1 MKSSKLLCVLLAA
14 LTGLAVLTASVAVP
28 ILCRPFYYAHI
39 GPLKLEEH
47 TGLTEAEIKTAFDE
61 MLDYCLGA
69 EEFST
74 GVLAW
79 SEEGK
84 AHFTDVRGLFLLD
97 LRVLGAALCLLAAVL
112 LYARF
117 AGRAP
122 ARPLGRGVGV
132 WAWGAGSCWWARW
145 PRWTSDGPS
154 CCSTPCSS
162 PARTTGCLTPGKIRS
177 SASCPRNFSGT
188 APCSSWPC

>member
-97 LRVLGAALCLLAAVL
+97 LRVLGAALCLLAVVGGLVWRYAAVG
-112 LYARF
+112 R
-117 AGRAP
+117 AGRAGLRTGLRAVP
-122 ARPLGRGVGV
+122 RPVL
-132 WAWGAGSCWWARW
+132 
-145 PRWTSDGPS
+145 PRQGQLDV
-154 CCSTPCSS
+154 
-162 PARTTGCLTPGKIRS
+162 
-177 SASCPRNFSGT
+177 
-188 APCSSWPC
+188 

>member
-1 MKSSKLLCVLLAA
+1 MKSSKLLCVLLAV
-14 LTGLAVLTASVAVP
+14 LTGLVVLTASVAVP

-39 GPLKLEEH
+39 GPLKLKER

-117 AGRAP
+117 AGRA
-122 ARPLGRGVGV
+122 
-132 WAWGAGSCWWARW
+132 WGAGSCWWARW

-162 PARTTGCLTPGKIRS
+162 PARTTGCLTHGRIRS

>member
-1 MKSSKLLCVLLAA
+1 MKSSKLLCVLLAV
-14 LTGLAVLTASVAVP
+14 LTGLVVLTASVAVP

-39 GPLKLEEH
+39 GPLKLKER

-112 LYARF
+112 LYARVGGRVPAGGR
-117 AGRAP
+117 AGRAGLRTGLRAVP
-122 ARPLGRGVGV
+122 RPVL
-132 WAWGAGSCWWARW
+132 
-145 PRWTSDGPS
+145 PRQGQLDV
-154 CCSTPCSS
+154 
-162 PARTTGCLTPGKIRS
+162 
-177 SASCPRNFSGT
+177 
-188 APCSSWPC
+188 